1 MGGKPTRR
9 VGVLRLP
16 PMESRP
22 PTPTLEGE
30 FEGALPPSCERRREL
45 AKPSRQAG
53 AEPPRGGGVGKG
65 EARAAAEWLRSAPQ
79 GAGEVGI
86 TFT

>member
-1 MGGKPTRR
+1 MGGQADPKGRR
-9 VGVLRLP
+9 TA
-16 PMESRP
+16 SRP
-22 PTPTLEGE
+22 PTPTRGGE
-30 FEGALPPSCERRREL
+30 FEGAKPPHASAAASC
-45 AKPSRQAG
+45 AKHHTGMVLGATLSR
-53 AEPPRGGGVGKG
+53 GVGKG

>member
-1 MGGKPTRR
+1 M
-9 VGVLRLP
+9 VLRGVFL
-16 PMESRP
+16 RP
-22 PTPTLEGE
+22 PHRGVPTPDPDPMGSLRGL
-30 FEGALPPSCERRREL
+30 APSCERRREL

-79 GAGEVGI
+79 GAGEAGI

>member
-1 MGGKPTRR
+1 MFHETGTPIFSMTS
-9 VGVLRLP
+9 P
-16 PMESRP
+16 PR
-22 PTPTLEGE
+22 
-30 FEGALPPSCERRREL
+30 A
-45 AKPSRQAG
+45 AKPCRKAG

-86 TFT
+86 TFA

>member
-1 MGGKPTRR
+1 MGTAAHRPF
-9 VGVLRLP
+9 LLP
-16 PMESRP
+16 ATHAP
-22 PTPTLEGE
+22 PR
-30 FEGALPPSCERRREL
+30 AV
-45 AKPSRQAG
+45 KPSRQAG

-65 EARAAAEWLRSAPQ
+65 EARAAAEWLRSATQ